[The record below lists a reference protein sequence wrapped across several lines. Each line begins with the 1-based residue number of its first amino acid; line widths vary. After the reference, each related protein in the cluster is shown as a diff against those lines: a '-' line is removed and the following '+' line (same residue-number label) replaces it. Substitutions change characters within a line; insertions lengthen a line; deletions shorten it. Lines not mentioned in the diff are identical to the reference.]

1 MMGFPT
7 QFHFCRFLLLP
18 WIVAVTSHGAVDVAS
33 ASPKAETPFELLP
46 APRHLSVLQDSFS
59 PADENRIWAPEAG
72 QVEVQRVMEQ
82 FRSILEKRGIS
93 SSLAAEWDPERC
105 NIIFRLSPE
114 LVPQQEGYR
123 ISVTDERLGVYARD
137 AAGLYY
143 AALTLGQIL
152 DQIPAGQ
159 PILGMKINDW
169 PDFPNRGVMLDVSRD
184 KIPTMETLYQYVDY
198 FASWKINQLQLYT
211 EHSFA
216 YEGHETVWKDASPMT
231 PEQIRALDAYC
242 RERFIELVPNQN
254 TFGHMERWLKY
265 EPYRQF
271 AEAPDGFHTGSGWQ
285 FPRALCVTDPRSI
298 ALVDDLLG
306 QLIPNFASGQINV
319 GCDETHELGRGRNK
333 ELVEERGFGR
343 VYLDFLL
350 KIHAVCEKHGKV
362 MQFWGD
368 IIRNYPELIPELPD
382 NIIAMVWGYRPDH
395 RYDEECRKFKASGV
409 PFYVCPG
416 TSAWLSLSG
425 RTQRAFDNIRN
436 AVTHGL
442 EHGAIGVLNTS
453 WCARGT
459 WQSYPSP
466 FPGFVYGAAL
476 SWCVETNLD
485 ADVPSL
491 LDRYVFLDEAGV
503 VGEVVCEVGNAYAAP
518 EGYYNGD
525 TSYLAKIMLDPALPL
540 TINHFKW
547 ITPEKVGQIR
557 AHVHQAIKP
566 LGQARPL
573 GDDGDLVMEEIRHS
587 ADLVLFACDLF
598 DARFP
603 APDNML
609 ANVSEDERQR
619 LAGKLRSLIA
629 NHEDLWLQRNRI
641 GGLSDSKERMSPLLE
656 LLEGDRP

>member
-1 MMGFPT
+1 MVGE
-7 QFHFCRFLLLP
+7 
-18 WIVAVTSHGAVDVAS
+18 V
-33 ASPKAETPFELLP
+33 
-46 APRHLSVLQDSFS
+46 FS
-59 PADENRIWAPEAG
+59 PAGQNLIWAPDAG
-72 QVEVQRVMEQ
+72 QAEVGRIAVQ
-82 FRSILEKRGIS
+82 FRSVLKKQGLS
-93 SSLAAEWDPERC
+93 TSTTAEWDPQRC

-114 LVPQQEGYR
+114 LVPQQDGYR
-123 ISVTDERLGVYARD
+123 ISVTDKRLSVYAHD
-137 AAGLYY
+137 APGLRY
-143 AALTLGQIL
+143 AVLTLGQIL
-152 DQIPAGQ
+152 EQIPAGQ
-159 PILGMKINDW
+159 PIPCMKISDW

-216 YEGHETVWKDASPMT
+216 YKGHEVVWKDASPMT
-231 PEQIRALDAYC
+231 PEQVRALDAYC

-254 TFGHMERWLKY
+254 TFGHMERWLKH

-271 AEAPDGFHTGSGWQ
+271 AEAPDGFQTGSGWQ

-306 QLIPNFASGQINV
+306 QLIPHFTSGQVNV
-319 GCDETHELGRGRNK
+319 GCDETHDLGRGRSR

-368 IIRNYPELIPELPD
+368 IIRHYPELIPELPD
-382 NIIAMVWGYRPDH
+382 NVIAMVWGYRPEH
-395 RYDEECRKFKASGV
+395 PYGEECRKYKASGV

-453 WCARGT
+453 WCARGA
-459 WQSYPSP
+459 WQSYASP
-466 FPGFVYGAAL
+466 FPGFVYGAGL
-476 SWCVETNLD
+476 SWCVESNLD

-491 LDRYVFLDEAGV
+491 LDRYVFFDEAGV
-503 VGEVVCEVGNAYAAP
+503 IGKVVCEVGNAYAVP

-525 TSYLAKIMLDPALPL
+525 TSYLAKIMLDPELPM

-547 ITPEKVGQIR
+547 LTPEKVTRIR
-557 AHVHQAIKP
+557 EHVQ
-566 LGQARPL
+566 QSMRPL
-573 GDDGDLVMEEIRHS
+573 GKARLPGDDGGLVIEEIRHS
-587 ADLVLFACDLF
+587 AELVLFACDLF
-598 DARFP
+598 DAR
-603 APDNML
+603 L
-609 ANVSEDERQR
+609 AAEGNEMAKVPEAERQR
-619 LAGKLRSLIA
+619 LAGKLRSLLA
-629 NHEDLWLQRNRI
+629 SHEKLWLQRNRV
-641 GGLSDSKERMSPLLE
+641 GGLADSKERMTPLLN
-656 LLEGDRP
+656 LLENK